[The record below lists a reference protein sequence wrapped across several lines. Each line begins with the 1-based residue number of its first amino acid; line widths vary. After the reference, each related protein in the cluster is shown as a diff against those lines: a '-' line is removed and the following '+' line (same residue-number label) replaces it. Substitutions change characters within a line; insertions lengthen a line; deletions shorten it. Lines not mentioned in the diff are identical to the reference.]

1 MFTRENKRYISRVL
15 LGKKLSELIYAKRKL
30 GYKPDIKTPKTFN
43 EKILY
48 RKLYGS
54 KPEFT
59 ELADKYKV
67 RAFVY
72 QRLGQGFLPDLY
84 HVGENAKDIPFAKLP
99 DSFAAKTN
107 HGSGCTVIV
116 EKKDNADFEAIKEK
130 LNKSMKE
137 RFGFVTNEPWYQ
149 KIEPKIIIE
158 QLWNDKE
165 QGIPFDYKFFC
176 FNGKCHYIQVDLDR
190 FTKHARNIYDTQWI
204 LQDFTLQYKNG
215 SPLKRPKCLEEMINV
230 AETLAK
236 GFDFVRVDLYQ
247 VNEEVKFGEMTFSP
261 GAGLEVF
268 KPDMYDKILG
278 DLWDLELKEDNPPA
292 KNKIIKNS

>member
-1 MFTRENKRYISRVL
+1 MLNRENKRYISRVL
-15 LGKKLSELIYAKRKL
+15 LGKKLSELVYAERRL
-30 GYKPDIKTPKTFN
+30 GYKPDIKNPKTFS
-43 EKILY
+43 EKIIY

-59 ELADKYKV
+59 ELADKYEVRKFVDKV
-67 RAFVY
+67 
-72 QRLGQGFLPDLY
+72 LGPGFLPELY
-84 HVGENAKDIPFAKLP
+84 YVGENAHDIPFAELP
-99 DSFAAKTN
+99 DSFVAKTN
-107 HGSGCTVIV
+107 HGSACTAIV
-116 EKKDNADFEAIKEK
+116 EAKDNADFEVIKEK
-130 LNKSMKE
+130 LNKSMKQ

-190 FTKHARNIYDTQWI
+190 FTKHARNIYDTNWE
-204 LQDFTLQYKNG
+204 LQDFTLQYNNG
-215 SPLKRPKCLEEMINV
+215 RSLEKPKCLEEMIDV
-230 AETLAK
+230 AETLSQ

-247 VNEEVKFGEMTFSP
+247 VNEQVKFGEMTFSP

-268 KPDMYDKILG
+268 TPQVYDRILG
-278 DLWDLELKEDNPPA
+278 DLWLLEPD
-292 KNKIIKNS
+292 IKNHKILRS